1 LTSKSENENEDEG
14 HTLNPLMRRPRTIR
28 NFLIGSLALLL
39 ALGGQQ
45 LLEAAAFW
53 EAGLLFGAALL
64 LFVGAARTFL
74 WNPQS
79 LAHPQ
84 PFRPDPLAWWRLL
97 PLVAALGLG
106 GFALREMVDVER
118 PTPLFWQLYLTS
130 VLLFVG
136 GALLLDLRFPTYNPR
151 LWGERLRRVA
161 HPPVGIVH
169 SPVLP
174 RHGRLT
180 TGHWSLA
187 LLLGI
192 LLLATFLRLWRFDE
206 LPFGTWYDEAENGMQ
221 ALRILENPTFRPIF
235 VGSIHAPSHY
245 LYLIV
250 AAFEAFGVSTQSIRL
265 VSVVMGLATVLAGY
279 LAGRELLGRAGGL
292 MLAFV
297 VAVSRWNINFSR
309 IGMYNAS
316 TPLFELLTI
325 GLLLRGLRRGRYSDF
340 ALAGLSLG
348 LGLCFY
354 AAFQLFVGV
363 IGLFLLALILF
374 ERGFLRRVW
383 LGLILMGCTALLVIA
398 PVIKFAYEKPDI
410 YFERTKDTS
419 IFANKAPDEQI
430 PALLE
435 NVRKHLLMFN
445 YWGDPN
451 GRHNLPGEPMLD
463 PYSGALL
470 VLGLGL
476 SLWQLLR
483 PPWRAP
489 DRGRAF
495 LLLLWLG
502 IPLLGGILSL
512 DFEAPQSLRAIGS
525 QPAAFLLATLPICV
539 LWQTW
544 RGEGGRYTPNL
555 VIAPLALL
563 LALLAY
569 SNARTYFVAQAGD
582 FASWNAFSTPESI
595 TANLLR
601 QLDPQTDAYV
611 ISFFH
616 GHPTLNFLARGVPR
630 YKRIETTDHLPLPWP
645 ADRPIA
651 LILNA
656 DSRSLFDEA
665 KRYYPNA
672 HFEEFRAPFGGP
684 AVVYYARLS
693 PPDLAGVQG
702 LMGRYYSGED
712 WSGPPLLTRQE
723 PTISFDW
730 TAPPLPAP
738 FSAEWEG
745 VLRVETYG
753 PHQFFL
759 QTPAYAELHVG
770 ETQILSGTGE
780 LAEGVVL
787 AQGNH
792 TLRVRA
798 VGGTGPFSLSWR
810 PPDRGPELIPA
821 TALYVPPVSS
831 QGLLGR
837 YFPNDSWQAPEAFAR
852 IDPNL
857 GLYFHITPLPR
868 PYTVEWQGK
877 IAIPQAGAYRF
888 GLESIDEATL
898 WIDEQQIVAS
908 SQPNVL
914 AESAVELSQGLHDI
928 RVRYTDRTDHT
939 HINLYWTPPG
949 SNMQLVPPEALF
961 PPQGTYER
969 VTLPSLTALVFNTA
983 APGAPMLVSQPLAGD
998 LRAVQTGLSQ
1008 PRGIAAG
1015 PDGTIYVADTGN
1027 RRVLVLTQAG
1037 QVRTL
1042 LDGGERPFLEPFD
1055 LATDGED
1062 NLYVLDA
1069 QAGRVA
1075 IYDGQHNYL
1084 RDLPA
1089 PPDVLERARG
1099 LHVDPQGRIWI
1110 AHTPGGRVVALDQAG
1125 QPVQEI
1131 PVWPGEGSQ
1140 PVDVIVG
1147 LDGAIFVADA
1157 GLHKLVQFDRSG
1169 RRLLAWEMPPANTLD
1184 GGHLAVDGAG
1194 RLYLSQPEK
1203 AQILQL
1209 SPAGEQIG
1217 SWLIQGL
1224 SVGGA
1229 AKPVGIAVDAS
1240 GAVWGVDSLGGNA
1253 FVIEPQE
1260 QP

>member
-1 LTSKSENENEDEG
+1 
-14 HTLNPLMRRPRTIR
+14 MRRPRTIR

-39 ALGGQQ
+39 ALWGQHRLQ
-45 LLEAAAFW
+45 EAAFW

-64 LFVGAARTFL
+64 LFVYAARTFTWTPPATDQPETL
-74 WNPQS
+74 PQ
-79 LAHPQ
+79 H
-84 PFRPDPLAWWRLL
+84 RLAWWQLL
-97 PLVAALGLG
+97 PLVAAIGLG
-106 GFALREMVDVER
+106 GFALRELVDVER
-118 PTPLFWQLYLTS
+118 PTPLFWQLYLAS

-151 LWGERLRRVA
+151 LWGSQLRRA
-161 HPPVGIVH
+161 ANPPMGIVH
-169 SPVLP
+169 MPTLP
-174 RHGRLT
+174 RH
-180 TGHWSLA
+180 WSQVPNLWPLA
-187 LLLGI
+187 LLFGI
-192 LLLATFLRLWRFDE
+192 LLLAAFLRLWRFAE

-279 LAGRELLGRAGGL
+279 LAGRELLGRAGGML
-292 MLAFV
+292 LAFV

-325 GLLLRGLRRGRYSDF
+325 GLLLRALRQGRYRDF

-363 IGLFLLALILF
+363 IGLFLLALMIL
-374 ERGFLRRVW
+374 ERGFLRRTW
-383 LGLILMGCTALLVIA
+383 LGLIIMGCTALLVIA
-398 PVIKFAYEKPDI
+398 PVIKFAYEKPEV

-476 SLWQLLR
+476 SLWQLVR
-483 PPWRAP
+483 PPRRAP

-525 QPAAFLLATLPICV
+525 QPAAFLLATLPLCV
-539 LWQTW
+539 LWQAW
-544 RGEGGRYTPNL
+544 QGEGGRYAPNL

-563 LALLAY
+563 LVLMTY
-569 SNARTYFVAQAGD
+569 SNAHTYFVAQAGD
-582 FASWNAFSTPESI
+582 FASWNAFSTPESL

-630 YKRIETTDHLPLPWP
+630 YKRIETTDHLPLPWS

-656 DSRSLFDEA
+656 DSRALFDEA

-672 HFEEFRAPFGGP
+672 RFEEFRPPFGGP
-684 AVVYYARLS
+684 AVVYYALLS
-693 PPDLAGVQG
+693 PQDLAGVQG
-702 LMGRYYSGED
+702 LVGRYYSGED
-712 WSGPPLLTRQE
+712 WSGAPLLTRQD
-723 PTISFDW
+723 PTLGFDW
-730 TAPPLPAP
+730 TTPPVPTP
-738 FSAEWEG
+738 FSVEWEG

-759 QTPAYAELHVG
+759 QTPGYAELYVG
-770 ETQILSGTGE
+770 ETQILAGTGE

-798 VGGTGPFSLSWR
+798 VGGTGPFSLAWR

-837 YFPNDSWQAPEAFAR
+837 YFPNDSWQGPEAFAK

-857 GLYFHITPLPR
+857 ALYFHITPLPR

-877 IAIPQAGAYRF
+877 IAIPQAGPYRF

-898 WIDEQQIVAS
+898 WIDEQQVVAS
-908 SQPNVL
+908 TEPNRL
-914 AESAVELSQGLHDI
+914 TEGAIELSQGLHDI

-939 HINLYWTPPG
+939 HINLYWTIPG
-949 SNMQLVPPEALF
+949 NRMQLVPPEALF
-961 PPQGTYER
+961 PPQGNYER
-969 VTLPSLTALVFNTA
+969 VTLPSLASLVFNPEAPA
-983 APGAPMLVSQPLAGD
+983 APVFISRPLQGD
-998 LRAVQTGLSQ
+998 VRTVQTGLNQ
-1008 PRGIAAG
+1008 PRGIAVG
-1015 PDGTIYVADTGN
+1015 PEQTIYVADTGN
-1027 RRVLVLTQAG
+1027 GRVLVLNADG
-1037 QVRTL
+1037 QLRTL
-1042 LDGGERPFLEPFD
+1042 LDGGERPFIEPFD
-1055 LATDGED
+1055 LATDAEGT
-1062 NLYVLDA
+1062 LYVLDA
-1069 QAGRVA
+1069 AVGRVA
-1075 IYDGQHNYL
+1075 IFDAQHNYV

-1089 PPDVLERARG
+1089 PAGVLERARG
-1099 LHVDPQGRIWI
+1099 IHVDAQGRIWI
-1110 AHTPGGRVVALDQAG
+1110 AHTAGGRVVALDQAG

-1140 PVDVIVG
+1140 PVDVVVG
-1147 LDGAIFVADA
+1147 LDGVIFVADA
-1157 GLHKLVQFDRSG
+1157 GLHKLVQFDPSG

-1184 GGHLAVDGAG
+1184 GGHLAVDATG
-1194 RLYLSQPEK
+1194 RLYLTQPEK

-1209 SPAGEQIG
+1209 TPAGEQIG
-1217 SWLIQGL
+1217 SWLVQGL
-1224 SVGGA
+1224 ADGA
-1229 AKPVGIAVDAS
+1229 VAKPVGVAVDAT

-1260 QP
+1260 